1 MASDNGGIIGVV
13 LTPTKITSVATSPAS
28 TPFTSPG
35 TYTVTPTA
43 RIADVLVVAGGGGG
57 GGGYYSGGGGGGGVI
72 EAINYYLPS
81 SPVSVTVGGGGAG
94 GPGPY
99 DDSQPCGPSPRTG
112 TAGTNTVF
120 SSSPGSPLFGATLT
134 AVGGGS
140 SGGPN
145 ASKNGGSGAGAGGT
159 TTQAAAPVVGA
170 VGYGNPGGI
179 PYGGGGGAGGA
190 GPTSKPPGS
199 PRFPGGSTRTESVSS
214 SAVAG
219 GGTSDDGPC
228 TPSAEVASANTGT
241 GGGSG
246 GRFPPCGIQR
256 PGGAGGS
263 GKVVVVTKTASLNL
277 QMSGVWTLK
286 GVYANVKSGNWSN

>member
-72 EAINYYLPS
+72 EAIQYYFPS

-112 TAGTNTVF
+112 VAGSNSVF

-134 AVGGGS
+134 ALGGGA

-145 ASKNGGSGAGAGGT
+145 ASKDGGSGAGSNGLK
-159 TTQAAAPVVGA
+159 TQAAVPVVGA

-179 PYGGGGGAGGA
+179 SYGGGGGAGGA
-190 GPTSKPPGS
+190 GPTIAGPG
-199 PRFPGGSTRTESVSS
+199 PRYTGGATRTESVSS

-219 GGTSDDGPC
+219 GGTSDNGPC
-228 TPSAEVASANTGT
+228 TPSAESASANTGT

-256 PGGAGGS
+256 PGGSGGS
-263 GKVVVVTKTASLNL
+263 GKVIVVTKTASLNL
-277 QMSGVWTLK
+277 QMSGDWTLK